1 MNVLMDIV
9 AGVREDVAA
18 RQAATPLA
26 EVQAAA
32 RDARPALDA
41 LAALRAPG
49 VGVIAEVKRTS
60 PSAGALA
67 PIDDPAS
74 LAARYADGGARVI
87 SVLTERRRFHGS
99 QADLAAVRAAVDV
112 PVLCKD
118 FIVSSYQ
125 VHEARAIGADVVLL
139 IVGALEQNALVGLRE
154 RIESLGMTALV
165 EVHTEAEASRALE
178 AGASVIGVN
187 ARDLTTL
194 EMHHETFERI
204 APGLPTE
211 VVKVAASGVRGPRDL
226 IKYAGAGAD
235 AVLVGEGLVTAP
247 DARQAVADLV
257 TAGSHP
263 ATPRA
268 TR

>member
-1 MNVLMDIV
+1 M
-9 AGVREDVAA
+9 
-18 RQAATPLA
+18 
-26 EVQAAA
+26 
-32 RDARPALDA
+32 
-41 LAALRAPG
+41 
-49 VGVIAEVKRTS
+49 
-60 PSAGALA
+60 
-67 PIDDPAS
+67 
-74 LAARYADGGARVI
+74 I

-211 VVKVAASGVRGPRDL
+211 VVKVAASGSAAPRPDQVRRAGPTRCWSARAWSPL
-226 IKYAGAGAD
+226 PTPARRSPTWSRRGRTRPPPAPPAD
-235 AVLVGEGLVTAP
+235 ATGP
-247 DARQAVADLV
+247 
-257 TAGSHP
+257 HW
-263 ATPRA
+263 RA
-268 TR
+268 